1 MTDKEKFLRYLKY
14 CTDEENVEDIIV
26 GFILENQ
33 SQIEASSLLNLI
45 TNLNGILNKKVD
57 QLETV
62 KWVCWERGTYLR
74 DYLEGKTWATEE
86 DAKKNLQPQI
96 DNARMIVDVCKRK

>member
-1 MTDKEKFLRYLKY
+1 MSDKEQFLKYLKY
-14 CTDEENVEDIIV
+14 CTDEENIGDIIV

-33 SQIEASSLLNLI
+33 SKIEASSLLNLI
-45 TNLNGILNKKVD
+45 TNLNGILTKKVD
-57 QLETV
+57 QLEIV
-62 KWVCWERGTYLR
+62 KLVCWERGTYLC

-96 DNARMIVDVCKRK
+96 ENAKMIVDVCKRK